1 MHRILTLIAAAAL
14 VAAGC
19 TQTTVTT
26 RPVQDTD
33 IKEGPSRIVDA
44 SELDEEEGVLSKPA
58 EPEKAAQVAPAG
70 QTAPEAAG
78 QAPYNPSVQEA
89 DEKTAKAEE
98 METPLFQPK
107 RTADEV
113 DPKEAEKL
121 MEEMKREILED
132 EEARA
137 KKTEGLLKEVRNS
150 GSSED
155 RGEQAAAKFEEAE
168 KLYSEK
174 KFKEAAEAYR
184 AVLELVPTHEG
195 ARERLTQC
203 YRDIEEEG
211 ERAKEV
217 KLPATAQE
225 MLLLEQKF
233 ASAVRLYDDG
243 EKDAA
248 FEKFKE
254 VVEMVEWSRTQID
267 TKNILD
273 QARDY
278 VERIK
283 IEKELAGKAVPKE
296 EQEDQNKQAPP
307 EEEKKPPEEPAGPK
321 EPEKPEQPKEP
332 QQPGPGGI
340 APH

>member
-1 MHRILTLIAAAAL
+1 
-14 VAAGC
+14 
-19 TQTTVTT
+19 
-26 RPVQDTD
+26 
-33 IKEGPSRIVDA
+33 
-44 SELDEEEGVLSKPA
+44 
-58 EPEKAAQVAPAG
+58 
-70 QTAPEAAG
+70 
-78 QAPYNPSVQEA
+78 
-89 DEKTAKAEE
+89 
-98 METPLFQPK
+98 
-107 RTADEV
+107 
-113 DPKEAEKL
+113 
-121 MEEMKREILED
+121 
-132 EEARA
+132 
-137 KKTEGLLKEVRNS
+137 
-150 GSSED
+150 
-155 RGEQAAAKFEEAE
+155 
-168 KLYSEK
+168 
-174 KFKEAAEAYR
+174 
-184 AVLELVPTHEG
+184 
-195 ARERLTQC
+195 
-203 YRDIEEEG
+203 
-211 ERAKEV
+211 
-217 KLPATAQE
+217 